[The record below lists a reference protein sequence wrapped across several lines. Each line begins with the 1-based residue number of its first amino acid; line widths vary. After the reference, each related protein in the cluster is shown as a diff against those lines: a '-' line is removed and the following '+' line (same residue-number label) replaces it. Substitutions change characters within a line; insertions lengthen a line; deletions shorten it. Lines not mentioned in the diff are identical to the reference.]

1 MRRVVNSSAVTAQT
15 RSACLP
21 KRVWLPERPSKPG
34 RALPAVR
41 LFLLLMLTML
51 LASACKPQ
59 REYEA
64 ALVLSDIAAGAAP
77 TRLKSVTAKPS
88 RTTVS
93 LPAAGRVVGGDLY
106 LSNQKPLAG
115 LLLLPGAA
123 EKGKDDPR
131 LQAFANSL
139 ARARF
144 AVLVPDLE
152 GFRSLQVSSGDI
164 VGTADAFA
172 WLLAR
177 PDLSPQGRAGI
188 FSFSYASGPAILAAL
203 EPRIAGRV
211 SFLMAVGGYY
221 NLKEVLTFFTTGYYR
236 QAGTWR
242 HMEPNRYG
250 EWVFV
255 LSNVSRLSDPL
266 DRQLFQQA
274 AKRKLADPN
283 APVHDLM
290 TRLTPEGRRLYDFL
304 ENRDPARALALLDRL
319 PDQIRREIKALNLA
333 EHDLTG
339 LKARVILLHGYD
351 DDIIPYTESVA
362 LTDSLPQGQARLYL
376 VYGLQHVDLEPRII
390 DKFRLWRAISALL
403 REREGGG

>member
-1 MRRVVNSSAVTAQT
+1 MKNIVMAASVTAQKR
-15 RSACLP
+15 RSSSLI
-21 KRVWLPERPSKPG
+21 KLDWISDRYPSK
-34 RALPAVR
+34 RRTVSAVQ
-41 LFLLLMLTML
+41 LFSLIMLIML
-51 LASACKPQ
+51 LTACKLQ
-59 REYEA
+59 HEYEA

-88 RTTVS
+88 RTTVTF
-93 LPAAGRVVGGDLY
+93 PAAGRLVGGDLY
-106 LSNQKPLAG
+106 LSDQKPLAG

-164 VGTADAFA
+164 AGTADAFA
-172 WLLAR
+172 WLAAR
-177 PDLSPQGRAGI
+177 SDLSPQGRAGI

-203 EPRIAGRV
+203 EPRAGRV

-221 NLKEVLTFFTTGYYR
+221 NLKDVLTFFTTGYYR
-236 QAGTWR
+236 QKGRWR
-242 HMEPNRYG
+242 YMEPNSYG
-250 EWVFV
+250 KWVFV

-274 AKRKLADPN
+274 AKRKLADLN
-283 APVHDLM
+283 APVHDLAA
-290 TRLTPEGRRLYDFL
+290 RLTPEGKRLYDFL
-304 ENRDPARALALLDRL
+304 QNRDPARAPALLDRL
-319 PDQIRREIKALNLA
+319 PDPIRREIRALNLA
-333 EHDLTG
+333 EHDLTR
-339 LKARVILLHGYD
+339 LKARVILIHGYD

-362 LTDSLPQGQARLYL
+362 LSSSLPHGLARLYL

-403 REREGGG
+403 REREDA